1 MAQVRPEVQQQVDW
15 MLERSLAAWR
25 GLPEVEAEIDGWD
38 QIDQIVFIEEW
49 PIEENH
55 LTALERY
62 ASQGALTPDQMARY
76 GELKRVVERNHPIIR
91 RLQES

>member
-1 MAQVRPEVQQQVDW
+1 M
-15 MLERSLAAWR
+15 
-25 GLPEVEAEIDGWD
+25 
-38 QIDQIVFIEEW
+38 FIEEW
-49 PIEENH
+49 PIEENR

>member
-1 MAQVRPEVQQQVDW
+1 MAQVRPTVEQQVDW

-25 GLPEVEAEIDGWD
+25 GLPEVETEIDGWD

-49 PIEENH
+49 PIEEDR

-62 ASQGALTPDQMARY
+62 ASQGALTPDQRARY
-76 GELKRVVERNHPIIR
+76 DELKRVVERNRPIIG

>member
-1 MAQVRPEVQQQVDW
+1 MAQVRPTVEQQVDW

-49 PIEENH
+49 PIEEDR
-55 LTALERY
+55 LTTLAQC
-62 ASQGALTPDQMARY
+62 ASQGTLTPDQMARY
-76 GELKRVVERNHPIIR
+76 DELKRVVERNRPIIR